1 MIKAIEKEQEEEV
14 EKIRVG
20 QEENKIIQIQKRNN
34 GFVMKLKR
42 KDLTHIIYFTKN
54 DFLKLYNEIQ
64 RFI

>member
-1 MIKAIEKEQEEEV
+1 MIKAIEKEQDDEV
-14 EKIRVG
+14 DEIRVR
-20 QEENKIIQIQKRNN
+20 QEENKIIQIQKLNN
-34 GFVMKLKR
+34 GFVIKLKR

>member
-1 MIKAIEKEQEEEV
+1 MIKAIEKEQDDEV
-14 EKIRVG
+14 DEIRVR

-34 GFVMKLKR
+34 GFVIKLKR